1 MEEVDDVIVLEATTI
16 ASRGRKRK
24 SVADD
29 LLDIHQCFHWKGSH
43 ANRIILLSGQKFFS
57 QCVHSFVSNEIDY
70 YPLIAREPD
79 SNMMT
84 CTICHH

>member
-29 LLDIHQCFHWKGSH
+29 FFDIHQCFHWKGSH
-43 ANRIILLSGQKFFS
+43 ANRIILS
-57 QCVHSFVSNEIDY
+57 
-70 YPLIAREPD
+70 
-79 SNMMT
+79 
-84 CTICHH
+84 